1 MERRIKIRQYL
12 LYMFFA
18 GIAICINL
26 LTQMLVK
33 KSLVNFAVEVK
44 YHGYDLIYWIQLISG
59 TIAGFVFKFIV
70 DKFYIFGEKFGSL
83 QRTAGQFVLYTC
95 FAVFT
100 TMIFWGTETLF
111 RFVFSFENRE
121 ILGGLIGLIIGY
133 TTKYL
138 LDRKWV
144 FTRRY

>member
-1 MERRIKIRQYL
+1 MERRIKIKQYL
-12 LYMFFA
+12 FYMFFA
-18 GIAICINL
+18 GVAICINL

-33 KSLVNFAVEVK
+33 KSLVNFAGEVK
-44 YHGYDLIYWIQLISG
+44 YHGYDLIYWIQLVSG
-59 TIAGFVFKFIV
+59 TITGFVFKFIV
-70 DKFYIFGEKFGSL
+70 DKFYIFGEKFCSL
-83 QRTAGQFVLYTC
+83 QRTAGQFILYTG

-138 LDRKWV
+138 LDRRWV
-144 FTRRY
+144 FTQRY